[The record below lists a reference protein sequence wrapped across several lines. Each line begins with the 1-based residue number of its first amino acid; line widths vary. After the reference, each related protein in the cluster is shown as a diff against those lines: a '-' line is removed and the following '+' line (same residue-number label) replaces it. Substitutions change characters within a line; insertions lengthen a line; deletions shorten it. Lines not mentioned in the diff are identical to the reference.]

1 MSSSIPSSYQN
12 IETIHSKDNQLIKKL
27 RSLIAESR
35 ASKSVGELWL
45 EGEHLCSAAFDKGVE
60 VQHLICAASYLPEL
74 VTRYPKWL
82 QSSKKISLLQDDLFY
97 KLSPLPSPSLVGFL
111 VNIPRSEKVNSEIP
125 TVVLDR
131 VQDAGNVG
139 SVLRSASAFGFK
151 QIIALKG
158 TANLWSN
165 KVVRSGMGAH
175 FGLNLIETDSLDE
188 IKSLAVPLL
197 CTSSHV
203 GIFLNELQ
211 SIHQLPHP
219 CAWVFGHEGQGV
231 SQELLDLAKIRVMIA
246 QPGGEESLNVAAAC
260 AICLYASS
268 AVRA

>member
-1 MSSSIPSSYQN
+1 M
-12 IETIHSKDNQLIKKL
+12 
-27 RSLIAESR
+27 
-35 ASKSVGELWL
+35 GELWL

-175 FGLNLIETDSLDE
+175 FGLNLIETD
-188 IKSLAVPLL
+188 
-197 CTSSHV
+197 
-203 GIFLNELQ
+203 
-211 SIHQLPHP
+211 
-219 CAWVFGHEGQGV
+219 
-231 SQELLDLAKIRVMIA
+231 
-246 QPGGEESLNVAAAC
+246 
-260 AICLYASS
+260 
-268 AVRA
+268 